1 MATWLVAATWLVVPW
16 PETVS
21 GWIGLA
27 FTFLSLLALIFAAAM
42 GLLNRHLN
50 GVINDRVME
59 VRIEL
64 HDRLEAML
72 QARLDPILLQLTT
85 MNGELARIRV
95 IESQIENGLMLRMGR
110 VEDKVDKITE
120 HHMVWDGTNRRNG
133 E

>member
-50 GVINDRVME
+50 GVINDKVME